1 MYPECEISIIDI
13 EAVWTFV
20 HGSIA
25 PLRSLLSPDLPAL
38 VHDVAVPVLHV
49 VKLHV
54 GLVVGGDGHVVLGL
68 HVGQQV
74 VADEEQSLVTY
85 CALMITLL
93 ADVRLSVLFHVV
105 LHPGGVGLVE
115 VRA

>member
-13 EAVWTFV
+13 EAVRTFV

-49 VKLHV
+49 VQLHV

-74 VADEEQSLVTY
+74 VADEQQGLVTDG
-85 CALMITLL
+85 ALVVTLL
-93 ADVRLSVLFHVV
+93 GDLRVSKLFDVF
-105 LHPGGVGLVE
+105 LHPTVV
-115 VRA
+115 